1 MKTPVCYTFRRCPY
15 AIRARMTLDCAGI
28 EPEYREIRF
37 SDKPPQMLT
46 VSPKGTVPVLVHDG
60 DKVLEESWD
69 IMRWALAQNDPESWL
84 PDSPEA
90 AKAVDDLVHTNDHR
104 FKEFLDRY
112 KYADRH
118 PELTPGQHRE
128 QALWFL
134 EELESLLADGGW
146 LGGHRMAVADVAV
159 FPFIRQFSMVEPQ
172 WFEHSPFHRIR
183 DWLTR
188 ILESPRFA
196 RVMVKRD
203 LWDHRRAA

>member
-1 MKTPVCYTFRRCPY
+1 MSKAVCYTFRRCPY
-15 AIRARMTLDCAGI
+15 AIRARMALDCAGI

-37 SDKPPQMLT
+37 SDKPPQMLK

-60 DKVLEESWD
+60 GKVLEESWD
-69 IMRWALAQNDPESWL
+69 IMRWALSHNDPENWL
-84 PDSPEA
+84 PDNPEE
-90 AKAVDDLVHTNDHR
+90 AKAADELVHTNDNR

-118 PELTPGQHRE
+118 PELTLEQHRE

-134 EELESLLADGGW
+134 EELETRLATGDRLFGD
-146 LGGHRMAVADVAV
+146 RMTVADVAV

-172 WFEHSPFHRIR
+172 WFAQSPYPRIR
-183 DWLTR
+183 NWLAR
-188 ILESPRFA
+188 ILASGRFA
-196 RVMVKRD
+196 RVMAKRD